1 MASHSSNAHPSG
13 SQAVNIHDRIACE
26 AKGLREVNRIPLR
39 NLDNCP
45 RSGPLSLITP
55 ALDLERSIPARFDHE
70 GKTYFLRVSIGLARL
85 MVFDSPT
92 AFKPLAMSLSTSPN
106 EFGHTPSQLSPCAKT
121 IFINSLAT
129 NAKYPFER
137 QPCLIF

>member
-26 AKGLREVNRIPLR
+26 AKGLREVNEIALR
-39 NLDNCP
+39 DADEFPTL
-45 RSGPLSLITP
+45 GPLLSS
-55 ALDLERSIPARFDHE
+55 ARAALERSIPARFDHE

-106 EFGHTPSQLSPCAKT
+106 EFGHTPSS
-121 IFINSLAT
+121 
-129 NAKYPFER
+129 
-137 QPCLIF
+137 